1 MKHRNFPSKHV
12 KEVQTVLLV
21 HFSFPQSLLTNFNMT
36 AKTTFWL
43 RLLKRLSS
51 GHFKQKIERMYD
63 KARYNSNCGNAL
75 FKFTSLTYNDL

>member
-1 MKHRNFPSKHV
+1 
-12 KEVQTVLLV
+12 
-21 HFSFPQSLLTNFNMT
+21 MT

-63 KARYNSNCGNAL
+63 KARINNCGNAL
-75 FKFTSLTYNDL
+75 FKFTFLTYKAL

>member
-1 MKHRNFPSKHV
+1 
-12 KEVQTVLLV
+12 
-21 HFSFPQSLLTNFNMT
+21 MT

-63 KARYNSNCGNAL
+63 KARDNNNCGNAL
-75 FKFTSLTYNDL
+75 FTFTSLTYNGL